1 MFLTQEH
8 SSSFISIGGDRTFA
22 LGSKDVVWPNI
33 AMFQEIENVLEDYPE
48 HSYQGAFSIDKLCQ
62 KLVAHVT
69 SHISNCYSVI
79 NSLWG

>member
-8 SSSFISIGGDRTFA
+8 SSSFISIDGDPAFA
-22 LGSKDVVWPNI
+22 IGSEEVVWQSI
-33 AMFQEIENVLEDYPE
+33 AVFQEIENVLEDYPE
-48 HSYQGAFSIDKLCQ
+48 HPYQGAFSIDKLCQ